1 MTMTIDKLKAHQQ
14 AGDRQAFTQELNSFL
29 PDLQKMAGHKLRQW
43 EAWGI
48 VPRNEYTAQDIVDEV
63 YLRLF
68 ENKEQLP
75 ENTHDLKIAVF
86 SLARQVFNELK
97 EKHHGKQVAV
107 EELLR
112 QEMRQ
117 LQEDYTADAEG
128 ELLMLDDLDE
138 LDISYQ
144 NEQARDNV
152 LLLANDQIDQ
162 LIESMGLAKDMNPA
176 QRKTLAR
183 IYTDLPEQVRS
194 VVDHFVFLKLSQ
206 AEVAAIHGITIE
218 ETEQI
223 LSKVEARLRQ
233 V

>member
-14 AGDRQAFTQELNSFL
+14 AGDRQAFAEELNKFL

-48 VPRNEYTAQDIVDEV
+48 VPRNEYTAQDILDEV

-68 ENKEQLP
+68 EREDQLP
-75 ENTHDLKIAVF
+75 EEAHDLKITVF

-97 EKHHGKQVAV
+97 EKHHGKQIAV

-112 QEMRQ
+112 QEMQQ

-128 ELLMLDDLDE
+128 ELLMLDELDE
-138 LDISYQ
+138 VDISYQ

-152 LLLANDQIDQ
+152 LLLANDQLDQ
-162 LIESMGLAKDMNPA
+162 LIESMGLDKDMSHA

-194 VVDHFVFLKLSQ
+194 VVDHFVFLRLSQ
-206 AEVAAIHGITIE
+206 AEVAAIHGISIE

-223 LSKVEARLRQ
+223 LSRVEARLRQ
-233 V
+233 I